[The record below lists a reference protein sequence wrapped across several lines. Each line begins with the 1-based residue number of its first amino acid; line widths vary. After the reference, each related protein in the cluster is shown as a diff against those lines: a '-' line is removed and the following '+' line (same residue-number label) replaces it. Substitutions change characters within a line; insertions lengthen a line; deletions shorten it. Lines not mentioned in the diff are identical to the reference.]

1 MTQTSFSLYQLVSP
15 QQLMQGRQAQGY
27 NPAAPI
33 QQLPQ
38 PMATAPAAALPDP
51 ALIQKFS
58 RISSLVAPDQLNLS
72 ARQSYRPELPTVQL
86 APVPAPAVSLAG
98 SRVNVGITAPGDLF
112 RGARAAAPAMD
123 TRALRHQ
130 QAIAALETMQP
141 AELKALGKN
150 DKEAFFEALLPA
162 AIESEKK
169 YGVPA
174 ELTLAQAALESGW
187 AASPIGGYNIFGIK
201 GTGPAGKTSV
211 STKEFYD
218 GKWVNVKDGFAK
230 YHNFAEAMERHGK
243 LFHNG
248 YYDKAVN
255 QFARDRNTYAFIDN
269 IQGIYAT
276 DPRYSQK
283 IKAIIEDYGLTQ
295 KVESTGMV

>member
-15 QQLMQGRQAQGY
+15 QQLTQGRQAQGY
-27 NPAAPI
+27 NPSAPV
-33 QQLPQ
+33 QHLPQ
-38 PMATAPAAALPDP
+38 PISNTPATSLPDP
-51 ALIQKFS
+51 ALLQKFS
-58 RISSLVAPDQLNLS
+58 RISNLVAPDRLNLS
-72 ARQSYRPELPTVQL
+72 ANQNYRPDLPTIQL
-86 APVPAPAVSLAG
+86 TPPPTAAVNLPG

-112 RGARAAAPAMD
+112 RGVSAAQPAMD
-123 TRALRHQ
+123 TRAVRHQ
-130 QAIAALETMQP
+130 QAITALETMQP
-141 AELKALGKN
+141 AELKELGKS
-150 DKEAFFEALLPA
+150 DKQAFFDALLPA

-211 STKEFYD
+211 NTKEFYD
-218 GKWVNVKDGFAK
+218 GKWVSVKDGFAK
-230 YHNFAEAMERHGK
+230 YNNFAEAMERHGK

-248 YYDKAVN
+248 YYDKAVD
-255 QFARDRNTYAFIDN
+255 QFAKDRNTYAFIDN

-283 IKAIIEDYGLTQ
+283 IKSIIEDYNLTQ
-295 KVESTGMV
+295 KVENTGMV

>member
-27 NPAAPI
+27 NPSAPL
-33 QQLPQ
+33 QQPLQGPQ
-38 PMATAPAAALPDP
+38 SPPAAQLPDP
-51 ALIQKFS
+51 ALLQRFS
-58 RISSLVAPDQLNLS
+58 RVSNLLSPDQLQLT
-72 ARQSYRPELPTVQL
+72 AGRYRPELPPVQF
-86 APVPAPAVSLAG
+86 APSPTPAISLPG
-98 SRVNVGITAPGDLF
+98 NRVNVGLTFPVDLF
-112 RGARAAAPAMD
+112 RGATSAAPAIN
-123 TRALRHQ
+123 TRQLRHQ
-130 QAIAALETMQP
+130 QSVAALETMQP
-141 AELKALGKN
+141 SELKAMGQN
-150 DKEAFFEALLPA
+150 DKQAFFEALLPA

-230 YHNFAEAMERHGK
+230 YNNFGEAVERHGK

-248 YYDKAVN
+248 YYDKAVT
-255 QFARDRNTYAFIDN
+255 QFAQDRSTAAFIDN

-276 DPRYSQK
+276 DPKYSEK
-283 IKAIIEDYGLTQ
+283 INSIIEDYGLTQ
-295 KVESTGMV
+295 MVEQTGMV

>member
-27 NPAAPI
+27 SPSAPM
-33 QQLPQ
+33 QQMQQPQ
-38 PMATAPAAALPDP
+38 QAQPLQDP
-51 ALIQKFS
+51 ALLQKFS
-58 RISSLVAPDQLNLS
+58 RISNLMSPDQIQMNT
-72 ARQSYRPELPTVQL
+72 RSYRPELPQVQFTPPPAQTVAL
-86 APVPAPAVSLAG
+86 NG
-98 SRVNVGITAPGDLF
+98 NRVNVGITAPADLF
-112 RGARAAAPAMD
+112 QGITASAPAMD
-123 TRALRHQ
+123 TRQLRHQ

-141 AELKALGKN
+141 SELKELGKN
-150 DKEAFFEALLPA
+150 DKQAFFEALLPA
-162 AIESEKK
+162 AIASEQK

-201 GTGPAGKTSV
+201 GSGPAGKTSV
-211 STKEFYD
+211 NTKEFYD
-218 GKWVNVKDGFAK
+218 GKWVSVKDGFAK

-248 YYDKAVN
+248 YYDKAVE
-255 QFARDRNTYAFIDN
+255 QFSQDRSTYAFIDN

-283 IKAIIEDYGLTQ
+283 IKSIIEDYDLTQ
-295 KVESTGMV
+295 MVEQTGMV

>member
-27 NPAAPI
+27 NPSAPLQQAI
-33 QQLPQ
+33 QRP
-38 PMATAPAAALPDP
+38 PSAPAAQLPDP
-51 ALIQKFS
+51 SLLQRFS
-58 RISSLVAPDQLNLS
+58 RVSNMLPPDQLQLTTG
-72 ARQSYRPELPTVQL
+72 SYRPDLPPVQFAPPPTPTV
-86 APVPAPAVSLAG
+86 SLTG
-98 SRVNVGITAPGDLF
+98 NRVNVGLTFPVDLF
-112 RGARAAAPAMD
+112 RGTTSGSPAIG
-123 TRALRHQ
+123 TRQLRHQ
-130 QAIAALETMQP
+130 QSVAALATMQP
-141 AELKALGKN
+141 SELKAMGEK
-150 DKEAFFEALLPA
+150 DKKAFFAALLPA

-201 GTGPAGKTSV
+201 GSGPAGKTSV
-211 STKEFYD
+211 DTKEFYD

-230 YHNFAEAMERHGK
+230 YNNFAEAVERHGK

-248 YYDKAVN
+248 YYDKAVG
-255 QFARDRNTYAFIDN
+255 QFAQDRSTAAFIDN

-276 DPRYSQK
+276 DPKYSQK
-283 IKAIIEDYGLTQ
+283 INAIIKDYGLTQ
-295 KVESTGMV
+295 MVEQTGMV